1 VLDVL
6 NVPNC
11 LTLLRLVAI
20 PIFLILLVDLRYRE
34 ALAVFVAAGVTD
46 ALDGAIARL
55 THTKTTLGA
64 YLDPAADKLLLMSAF
79 VALAFLQQVPG
90 WLVVI
95 VLSRD
100 VMLVVGYF
108 LLFTMTQHAME
119 VRPSVAGKLSTF
131 LQLSAVAVVL
141 VSRVYPQAIPPVAR
155 TGLFLVT
162 GVVTASAGLQYMF
175 RGLVWLQ
182 GQGES
187 AGDSAR

>member
-6 NVPNC
+6 NVPNV
-11 LTLLRLVAI
+11 LTLLRLLAI
-20 PIFLILLVDLRYRE
+20 PVFLILLVDFRYRE
-34 ALAVFVAAGVTD
+34 ALGVFVAAGVTD

-141 VSRVYPQAIPPVAR
+141 VSRVYPHAVPPVTQTA
-155 TGLFLVT
+155 LFLAT
-162 GVVTASAGLQYMF
+162 GVVTASAGLQYMI
-175 RGLVWLQ
+175 RGLLWLQ
-182 GQGES
+182 RQDGTREAGQ
-187 AGDSAR
+187 

>member
-1 VLDVL
+1 MLDVL
-6 NVPNC
+6 NVPNV
-11 LTLLRLVAI
+11 LTLLRLLAI
-20 PIFLILLVDLRYRE
+20 PVFLILLVDFRYRE
-34 ALAVFVAAGVTD
+34 ALGVFVAAGVTD

-141 VSRVYPQAIPPVAR
+141 VSRVYPHAVPPVTQTA
-155 TGLFLVT
+155 LFLAT
-162 GVVTASAGLQYMF
+162 GVVTASAGLQYMI
-175 RGLVWLQ
+175 RGLLWLQ
-182 GQGES
+182 RQDGTREAGQ
-187 AGDSAR
+187 

>member
-1 VLDVL
+1 D
-6 NVPNC
+6 
-11 LTLLRLVAI
+11 
-20 PIFLILLVDLRYRE
+20 FRYPE
-34 ALAVFVAAGVTD
+34 ALGVFVAAGVTD

-79 VALAFLQQVPG
+79 VTLAFMQQVPR
-90 WLVVI
+90 WLTVI

-131 LQLSAVAVVL
+131 LQLSSITVVL
-141 VSRVYPQAIPPVAR
+141 ISNVYRDVIPPVAE
-155 TGLFLVT
+155 TALFVTT
-162 GVVTASAGLQYMF
+162 GVVTASAGLQYML
-175 RGLVWLQ
+175 RGLLWLQ
-182 GQGES
+182 GQSGTTT
-187 AGDSAR
+187 